1 MPSSS
6 QQKQSVITK
15 IRAITKVVN
24 EPSGNPLESFIDKA
38 GSLGN
43 LSALLSNIFGV
54 NIIFNL
60 IYMLS

>member
-1 MPSSS
+1 ML
-6 QQKQSVITK
+6 QSYDTYLL
-15 IRAITKVVN
+15 
-24 EPSGNPLESFIDKA
+24 LESFIDKA